1 MQSSFA
7 GVKAPVTVYATKLY
21 RCNSTNR
28 FKTTI
33 TGVHQAKSADMPPTN
48 KVTDP
53 EDAETTRK
61 SVCPRISLVPVR
73 YTKVVHFVRHGQGF
87 HNVAGHINHDN
98 YKLWDYADAH
108 LTELGWQQAEQLGAC
123 PPSQHSRG
131 PRLPAPS
138 KTKRCACITHHLP
151 PPAPSSPFHLDY
163 APTCPALPRPGR
175 HVVATR
181 LPVDLVVVAPLQRA
195 LETAVAAFGGLHQRA
210 DHGNGNGGGDA
221 DGVDGTDGAAAAPLL
236 MAAQE
241 GLEGKRVE
249 RRAVSSRGCPPF
261 IAQELCREH
270 IGVHPCDR
278 RSEVSAYK
286 ERFPAVDFSLVQPD
300 EDALWSAE
308 HRESKD
314 EIRRRGLAFLKWL
327 AARPE
332 RHIAVVSHSSFLHFT
347 LSCFGQGAAEAV
359 QGEMHKWYD
368 NCEMRSLVLSDD
380 SEEAAA
386 AMAAGGTAD
395 EWHFA
400 GGLHATGRPH

>member
-108 LTELGWQQAEQLGAC
+108 LTELGWQQAEQL
-123 PPSQHSRG
+123 
-131 PRLPAPS
+131 
-138 KTKRCACITHHLP
+138 
-151 PPAPSSPFHLDY
+151 
-163 APTCPALPRPGR
+163 GR